1 VVGRLGEP
9 WRKFRGDAF
18 DPGTDRRF
26 GVVFQQVEVGE
37 DFDEPAT
44 GREPMRPCSNL
55 RERHAIT
62 GGPTGQKGDQGVEAS
77 VCGLTA
83 PIVGGTEFPGVY
95 RGGHEHG
102 VVGFQG
108 WMPPGRAREQ
118 SRLSTMVVR
127 LS

>member
-1 VVGRLGEP
+1 
-9 WRKFRGDAF
+9 
-18 DPGTDRRF
+18 
-26 GVVFQQVEVGE
+26 
-37 DFDEPAT
+37 
-44 GREPMRPCSNL
+44 MRPCSNL

-108 WMPPGRAREQ
+108 WMPPGRARGQ
-118 SRLSTMVVR
+118 SRHSAMVVR
-127 LS
+127 FS